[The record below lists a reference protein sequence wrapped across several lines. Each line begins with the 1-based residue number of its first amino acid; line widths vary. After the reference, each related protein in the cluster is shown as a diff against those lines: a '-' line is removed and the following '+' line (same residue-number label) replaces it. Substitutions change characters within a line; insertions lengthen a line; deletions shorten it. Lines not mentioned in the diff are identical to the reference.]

1 MTSLSV
7 TSPRSDRAHW
17 LSYPLRACLL
27 FHVVVLLPP
36 PSICDPSSFDIVP
49 GQHWHGSA
57 GESQPEVPE
66 EDVPPCVF
74 HAWHGAVRRRNR
86 AHHLPFWAFLDG
98 RAASAGPSL
107 TACGAGPSHRRLQ
120 SLSCQRVETNKK
132 MQDAGCVP
140 ALPRIA
146 SGNKPRSVFGISQAR

>member
-17 LSYPLRACLL
+17 PSFPLRTCLL
-27 FHVVVLLPP
+27 FHVVVLVTPP
-36 PSICDPSSFDIVP
+36 ICDPSSSDIVP
-49 GQHWHGSA
+49 GQRWHGSA

-74 HAWHGAVRRRNR
+74 HAWHGAVRRRNG
-86 AHHLPFWAFLDG
+86 AHQFPFLALLDG
-98 RAASAGPSL
+98 RAASAGPSP

-120 SLSCQRVETNKK
+120 SLSCQRAETNKK
-132 MQDAGCVP
+132 MQDAGYVP
-140 ALPRIA
+140 VLPRIA
-146 SGNKPRSVFGISQAR
+146 SGNKPRSVFGISQAC